1 MIELEGF
8 KSGLFNKDGKY
19 YLNFCLLIYIFHNQL
34 TQPNYVLFYKITAM
48 IPLQSSPIAYQYAG
62 TEAQVRVWVSDAN
75 EHGGY
80 RETTPKTY
88 NTHYY
93 NVHSVTVHT

>member
-1 MIELEGF
+1 MVNTTFFFAELFLSQSVDF
-8 KSGLFNKDGKY
+8 K
-19 YLNFCLLIYIFHNQL
+19 
-34 TQPNYVLFYKITAM
+34 PNSVLFYKATGN
-48 IPLQSSPIAYQYAG
+48 IPLQCSPIINKHAG
-62 TEAQVRVWVSDAN
+62 TEAQVCFWVLDAN